1 MNIYLEIFGYI
12 GSALVI
18 LSMMM
23 KSMVK
28 LRIFNISGAI
38 ISAIYSLIHA
48 AWPVVVLNV
57 VLATV
62 NSYHIIREFVIKA
75 KQTDETN

>member
-1 MNIYLEIFGYI
+1 MNICLEIFGYI
-12 GSALVI
+12 GSALII

-28 LRIFNISGAI
+28 LRIFNISGAV
-38 ISAIYSLIHA
+38 ISAIYSIIYS

-57 VLATV
+57 VLVGV
-62 NSYHIIREFVIKA
+62 NSYHLIREFTSKKEASKEI
-75 KQTDETN
+75 